1 MYLKTKEHLGLYT
14 STQFNDGLDVTKC
27 ILNENVVK
35 QEVPALEVEHSAH
48 DRKVWEYKMGEL
60 MKMERVL
67 WGNLCNLLAVDV
79 TM

>member
-14 STQFNDGLDVTKC
+14 SPQFNNGLDVTKC
-27 ILNENVVK
+27 ILHEKVVK
-35 QEVPALEVEHSAH
+35 PEVPALEEEHSDR

-67 WGNLCNLLAVDV
+67 
-79 TM
+79 